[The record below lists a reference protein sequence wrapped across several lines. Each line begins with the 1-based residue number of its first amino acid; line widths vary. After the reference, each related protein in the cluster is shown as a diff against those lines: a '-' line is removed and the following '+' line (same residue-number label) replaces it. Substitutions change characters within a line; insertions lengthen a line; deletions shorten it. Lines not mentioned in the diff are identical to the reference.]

1 MEFLLIGLGAMFG
14 AVSRYIIGQLITSEV
29 FPLSTLV
36 VNTIGS
42 LLLGIATGLSLG
54 TSYLIFGVGFCGS
67 FTTFSSFSFQT
78 VDLFSGG
85 RQKLAVYNAGLN
97 LALCVCAVYVGIFV
111 SMYIQSLWQ

>member
-78 VDLFSGG
+78 VDLLSRG
-85 RQKLAVYNAGLN
+85 RRKLAVYNAGFN
-97 LALCVCAVYVGIFV
+97 LALCVCAVYVGISV
-111 SMYIQSLWQ
+111 STYIRFLW

>member
-42 LLLGIATGLSLG
+42 LF
-54 TSYLIFGVGFCGS
+54 FGVGFCGS